1 MVAKVKR
8 ENQNAKSD
16 NKYGKKLVV
25 HLWKAFKK
33 V

>member
-1 MVAKVKR
+1 MLQKLERK
-8 ENQNAKSD
+8 NQNEKKD